1 MVNRFTIGP
10 NNTKIGLITFA
21 NDAEFQFRLNTFN
34 DKDEVIKAIS
44 SMPYSTGNT
53 NTHKALEILNKFA
66 FTPNFGGRG
75 NRVPKIA
82 IVITDGSS
90 RQPTLT
96 RTLAIKAKQQGI
108 MMFSI
113 GKIYNVWRSLKNNV
127 FRMEKQKSVQSVY
140 SNFISTLVDHE
151 IFN

>member
-1 MVNRFTIGP
+1 
-10 NNTKIGLITFA
+10 
-21 NDAEFQFRLNTFN
+21 
-34 DKDEVIKAIS
+34 
-44 SMPYSTGNT
+44 MPYSTGNT

-140 SNFISTLVDHE
+140 SNLVDHE

>member
-140 SNFISTLVDHE
+140 SNLVDHE

>member
-113 GKIYNVWRSLKNNV
+113 GKIYNV
-127 FRMEKQKSVQSVY
+127 
-140 SNFISTLVDHE
+140 
-151 IFN
+151 

>member
-127 FRMEKQKSVQSVY
+127 FRMEKQKSVQSVF